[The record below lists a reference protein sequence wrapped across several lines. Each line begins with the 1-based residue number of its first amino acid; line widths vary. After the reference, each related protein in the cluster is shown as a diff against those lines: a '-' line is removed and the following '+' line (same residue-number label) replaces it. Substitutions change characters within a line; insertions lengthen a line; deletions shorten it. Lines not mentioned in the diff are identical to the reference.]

1 MDIENDTFKPF
12 MKPNN
17 TPLYVHKL
25 SNHPPNVTKNIPAA
39 VYRRLSSISSNE
51 AMFNSA
57 APTYQEAL
65 RNSGYSYKLKFNP
78 IPEEGS
84 KGRGRKRKILWFNP
98 PYSSNIKT
106 KIGSKFLSLVDQ
118 H

>member
-25 SNHPPNVTKNIPAA
+25 SNDPPNVTKNIPAA

-65 RNSGYSYKLKFNP
+65 RNSGYSYELKFNP
-78 IPEEGS
+78 
-84 KGRGRKRKILWFNP
+84 
-98 PYSSNIKT
+98 KT
-106 KIGSKFLSLVDQ
+106 KHPKNLLKLNILGGVLFLLPFFKQELNLSQISDSES
-118 H
+118 

>member
-17 TPLYVHKL
+17 TPLYVKL

-39 VYRRLSSISSNE
+39 VYL
-51 AMFNSA
+51 
-57 APTYQEAL
+57 
-65 RNSGYSYKLKFNP
+65 GDC
-78 IPEEGS
+78 
-84 KGRGRKRKILWFNP
+84 P
-98 PYSSNIKT
+98 PFRQMRQCSTVQHQLT
-106 KIGSKFLSLVDQ
+106 KK